1 MLGYNDTVAP
11 LKQLA
16 VIYGFPVA
24 RSSKN
29 SALMPLPLD
38 HGVWSERASRVMTA
52 MMDKSKADGFTGGI
66 DLWVTG
72 TLSPIA
78 RDRLTD
84 LGYRVTENV
93 DAKIAFLD

>member
-1 MLGYNDTVAP
+1 M
-11 LKQLA
+11 K
-16 VIYGFPVA
+16 
-24 RSSKN
+24 
-29 SALMPLPLD
+29 AL
-38 HGVWSERASRVMTA
+38 
-52 MMDKSKADGFTGGI
+52 MDKSKADGFTGGI

-93 DAKIAFLD
+93 DDKIGFLD